1 MSEYINRSLREL
13 VRERA
18 NHQCEYCGLHEDD
31 SILGHQPDHIIALK
45 HGGQTEQTNL
55 AWSCALCN
63 SFKGSDISSID
74 PATDNLTPLF
84 SPRLDDWNEHFRY
97 NVGSIIPLTP
107 IGRVT
112 EQILNFNRSDLV
124 QLRLVLSRIGRYPN
138 V

>member
-1 MSEYINRSLREL
+1 MPEYIHRSLREL

-18 NHQCEYCGLHEDD
+18 NHLCEYCRLHKDD
-31 SILGHQPDHIIALK
+31 AILGHQPDHIIALK
-45 HGGQTEQTNL
+45 HGGQTDQTNL

-74 PATDNLTPLF
+74 PVTENLTPLF

-97 NVGSIIPLTP
+97 EAGSLIPLTP
-107 IGRVT
+107 IGRVS
-112 EQILNFNRSDLV
+112 ERILNFNRSDLV

-138 V
+138 E